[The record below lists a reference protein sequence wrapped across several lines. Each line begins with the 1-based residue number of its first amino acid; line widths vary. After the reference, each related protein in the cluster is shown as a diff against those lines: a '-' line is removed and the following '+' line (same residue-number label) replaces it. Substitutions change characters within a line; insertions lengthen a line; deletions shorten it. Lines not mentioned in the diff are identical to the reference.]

1 MIGESVRR
9 KEDGRFLLGRA
20 QFVED
25 VQLPGMLHV
34 AVLRSP
40 HAHARILKVVKDRAL
55 AVPGVVDVVAPGD
68 WAELAVA
75 IPELMEP
82 GSLHNPY
89 CDLNVAAPQLPL
101 GTHIT
106 YRGEQVAAVI
116 AESAYAAADGLD
128 ALEVEYE
135 LLPVVADCE
144 AAMKADSPR
153 VHPDVPNTIAHL
165 KHELGDV
172 ESAFRQ
178 ADIVAD
184 ERLEI
189 PSLKSIPMECR
200 GVAAQW
206 DVTTQTLTIWS
217 TSQIFYMHR
226 DTFARLLDLPYEQV
240 RVIARDV
247 GGGFGP
253 KAPVYPEDVIVVVAA
268 YRHKRP
274 VRWIESRSENLL
286 AQSHSGVQIHDVRV
300 AARKDGTIT
309 AIDLKIYKD
318 VGAYHH
324 FEMVVPTNTVNHL
337 PTQYRIPN
345 IRAEA
350 WCIVT
355 NKAQVT
361 PYRGAGRPEA
371 TFTMDRI
378 LDRVA
383 RETGLDPLLVRERNI
398 IPSDAM
404 PYKTGLI
411 YRDGVPI
418 VYDGGDYPLML
429 RIAVERAEY
438 KTWRERQ
445 AELRRDGR
453 LIGLGISSYL
463 EGGGIGPCEGATV
476 KIDDTGRV
484 NVFIGVNSQGQGHET
499 TFAQVCAEHLGARFD
514 DVTVTGG
521 DTALIKHGFG
531 TGASRVAVNTGNA
544 VLKAAVEVRRKLVKL
559 AAQAFEAAER
569 DIEVRDS
576 RVSVA
581 GSPDRALSFGQLGGM
596 AYRHRVMQDLGGP
609 GLMATEYF
617 YPRTVT
623 WSSGVHVA
631 VVELDAETGQLR
643 VLKYVVVHDSGV
655 PLNPMIVDGQIYG
668 GFAQGFGAAVGE
680 ELLYDREG
688 QLLSG
693 TLMDY
698 MVPRADD
705 VPEIDVEHL
714 VFPTSENPLGVRA
727 VGESGPISPPAA
739 LAAAVED
746 ALEGR
751 VRVTRTP
758 LTAEYIHSLI
768 RGR

>member
-1 MIGESVRR
+1 MIGKSVRR
-9 KEDGRFLLGRA
+9 KEDGRFLLGRG

-34 AVLRSP
+34 ALLRSP
-40 HAHARILKVVKDRAL
+40 HAHARILRVVKERAL
-55 AVPGVVDVVAPGD
+55 AVPGVIDVVAPGD
-68 WAELAVA
+68 WPELAKP

-89 CDLNVAAPQLPL
+89 CDYNVPPPQWPL
-101 GTHIT
+101 SAEIK

-116 AESAYAAADGLD
+116 AESAYAAADGVE

-135 LLPVVADCE
+135 LLPVIADWK
-144 AAMKADSPR
+144 AAMAPGGPR
-153 VHPDVPNTIAHL
+153 VHADYPNAIAHL

-172 ESAFRQ
+172 DAAFQ
-178 ADIVAD
+178 TADIVAE

-200 GVAAQW
+200 GVTAQW
-206 DVTTQTLTIWS
+206 DEATRMLTVWS
-217 TSQIFYMHR
+217 TSQIYYMHR
-226 DTFARLLDLPYEQV
+226 DTFARLLELPYEQV

-268 YRHKRP
+268 YRLKRP
-274 VRWIESRSENLL
+274 VRWIETRSENML
-286 AQSHSGVQIHDVRV
+286 AQSHSGVQVHDVRI
-300 AARKDGTIT
+300 AASSDGTIR
-309 AIDLKIYKD
+309 AIDVKIYKD

-337 PTQYRIPN
+337 PTHYRIPN
-345 IRAEA
+345 LRAEA
-350 WCIVT
+350 WCIAT

-383 RETGLDPLLVRERNI
+383 RETGLDPLEVRERNI

-404 PYKTGLI
+404 PYTTGLI

-429 RIAVERAEY
+429 RIAIERAEY
-438 KTWRERQ
+438 KTWRQRQ
-445 AELRRDGR
+445 TELRREGR

-476 KIDDTGRV
+476 KIDDTGTV

-514 DVTVTGG
+514 DVIVTGG
-521 DTALIKHGFG
+521 DTTLLKHGFG

-544 VLKAAVEVRRKLVKL
+544 VMKAALTWRARRT
-559 AAQAFEAAER
+559 AA
-569 DIEVRDS
+569 S
-576 RVSVA
+576 
-581 GSPDRALSFGQLGGM
+581 AL
-596 AYRHRVMQDLGGP
+596 
-609 GLMATEYF
+609 
-617 YPRTVT
+617 
-623 WSSGVHVA
+623 
-631 VVELDAETGQLR
+631 
-643 VLKYVVVHDSGV
+643 
-655 PLNPMIVDGQIYG
+655 
-668 GFAQGFGAAVGE
+668 
-680 ELLYDREG
+680 
-688 QLLSG
+688 
-693 TLMDY
+693 
-698 MVPRADD
+698 
-705 VPEIDVEHL
+705 
-714 VFPTSENPLGVRA
+714 PTSAGWPTG
-727 VGESGPISPPAA
+727 
-739 LAAAVED
+739 
-746 ALEGR
+746 
-751 VRVTRTP
+751 
-758 LTAEYIHSLI
+758 TA
-768 RGR
+768 R